1 MLEGR
6 PVQGDF
12 SARWLRA
19 FIPRAGTQLVKKQD
33 IYKAEKR
40 IEDKTESREEEE
52 STSERNEDEDEME
65 DEDRM
70 EDEDGMG
77 EVEGQEG
84 RGGG

>member
-12 SARWLRA
+12 SARRLRV
-19 FIPRAGTQLVKKQD
+19 FIPRAGTQLAKKQD
-33 IYKAEKR
+33 IYEAEKR

-52 STSERNEDEDEME
+52 STNERNEDEDE
-65 DEDRM
+65 M